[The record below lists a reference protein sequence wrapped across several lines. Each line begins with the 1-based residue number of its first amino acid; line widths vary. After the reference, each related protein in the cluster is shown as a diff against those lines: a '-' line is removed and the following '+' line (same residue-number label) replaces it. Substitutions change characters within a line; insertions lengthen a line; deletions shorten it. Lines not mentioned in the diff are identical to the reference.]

1 MFHKSLPNIS
11 TLAIGDGSNDCQML
25 QQANVG
31 IGIISKEGFEA
42 AIIADYAIG
51 EFYILKN
58 LLFGLGWEY
67 YWKNSI
73 YFVFSFWR
81 TNLII
86 MPLFF
91 YGVLSGNYSGLNIYN
106 SNLRM
111 LTSLLFSVYTTMVF
125 ALADKETSWKELLK
139 NPVYYKNGKN

>member
-1 MFHKSLPNIS
+1 MFHKTLPNIS

-31 IGIISKEGFEA
+31 IGLIGHEGLEA
-42 AIIADYAIG
+42 ATIADYALG
-51 EFYILKN
+51 DFYLFKN

-73 YFVFSFWR
+73 YFVYSFWW

-91 YGVLSGNYSGLNIYN
+91 YGALSGNYSGLNIYN

-125 ALADKETSWKELLK
+125 ALSDKETSWKELIN
-139 NPVYYKNGKN
+139 NPVYYKHGKS